1 MKKRYSL
8 QWQLTVMSGIIL
20 TLACVILTANSIY
33 NARHYYGGWLE
44 AMIEEG
50 VYGNEAG
57 GTGEYREAERTDVYD
72 PSLIKEDKVTLMD
85 TMRSFSVQGIFVMAG
100 VLVVSLL
107 FIYWLTGKMLRPLHT
122 LTDTI
127 CRIDEENL
135 NERLEGYEG
144 SREVRQLTKSF
155 NSMMERLENSFQ
167 IQKRVAAN
175 AAHELKTPLAVMKS
189 SLQVL
194 EMDEEPAE
202 EDYREFAQDI
212 KLSLERLIL
221 TVDSLL
227 FLAKE
232 QVEAKE
238 TICLEE
244 VLKQVAA
251 DLMVRAQERHV
262 NLKLDCG
269 PQKITGSHTLIYR
282 GFYNII
288 ENAIKYNK
296 PQGEVL
302 IETGELT
309 DKSGGTAHTGLK
321 EPHVYVS
328 VRDTGTGIAK
338 EDIPYIFD
346 AFYRGD
352 KSRSQAVSGAGLGL
366 SIVRQIFDNSSAKIQ
381 VSSEV
386 GKGTEIKVIF

>member
-57 GTGEYREAERTDVYD
+57 GTGQYREAEYTDAYD

-309 DKSGGTAHTGLK
+309 DKSGGPAHTGLN